1 MEVFGSS
8 PTVGIKKEFFC
19 MISIQVTLKAFEV
32 DTLKQQTK
40 VLCDLCQPSKLAR
53 VVGLPT
59 KKKKFTVLR
68 SPHIHKKSREQF
80 IMQIQKTRISIKNTL
95 TNFFYTSLTFC
106 MQTFTWSSSTNKT
119 AFSLY
124 YKVVGISKTSIC
136 ERWDLNPHT

>member
-1 MEVFGSS
+1 
-8 PTVGIKKEFFC
+8 

-68 SPHIHKKSREQF
+68 SPHVHKKSREQF

-95 TNFFYTSLTFC
+95 TDFFTHRL
-106 MQTFTWSSSTNKT
+106 
-119 AFSLY
+119 L
-124 YKVVGISKTSIC
+124 
-136 ERWDLNPHT
+136 

>member
-1 MEVFGSS
+1 
-8 PTVGIKKEFFC
+8 

-68 SPHIHKKSREQF
+68 SPHVHKKSREQF
-80 IMQIQKTRISIKNTL
+80 IMQIKKSRISIKNTL
-95 TNFFYTSLTFC
+95 TDFFTHRLLFECKHLLGHQVQIKQRLVYTTKL
-106 MQTFTWSSSTNKT
+106 W
-119 AFSLY
+119 A
-124 YKVVGISKTSIC
+124 
-136 ERWDLNPHT
+136 

>member
-1 MEVFGSS
+1 
-8 PTVGIKKEFFC
+8 

-32 DTLKQQTK
+32 DVLKQQTK

-68 SPHIHKKSREQF
+68 SPHVHKKSREQF

-95 TNFFYTSLTFC
+95 TDFFTHRLLFACKHLLGHQVQIKQRLVYTTKL
-106 MQTFTWSSSTNKT
+106 W
-119 AFSLY
+119 A
-124 YKVVGISKTSIC
+124 
-136 ERWDLNPHT
+136 